1 MLPMK
6 IQNLLA
12 GYLEYL
18 RKARSLRESSILN
31 ARKTINL
38 FFRWLEGFED
48 EELEEVEA
56 IDEAVVLRFLKED
69 YSSRLNKRTL
79 REYLNTL
86 KNFFRYLYLFRLKT
100 DYTLAN
106 IRLPR
111 IDRWQRLRIPL
122 TKKEVKRIFQEV
134 LKKDT
139 FQSRRDFTMLVLLY
153 YYGLRS
159 MELRKLRI
167 EDIDFV
173 NSLIKINAKGPMERL
188 LPLPQDIQEILKDY
202 LAIRPKS
209 SLPYLFITSTPNSFL
224 DTVLASTLRNYGLK
238 AGIGKRVSPYVF
250 RSTCATHMLEY
261 RNLGVLEIQKWLG
274 HSSLESTRRYLHISG
289 RLIREALSLHPLNKM
304 KL

>member
-1 MLPMK
+1 MK
-6 IQNLLA
+6 IQALLT

-18 RKARSLRESSILN
+18 RKARGLRESSILN
-31 ARKTINL
+31 ARKIINL

-48 EELEEVEA
+48 KELEETEA
-56 IDEAVVLRFLKED
+56 IDEAIVLEFLKD

-86 KNFFRYLYLFRLKT
+86 KNFFKYLYLFRLKT

-122 TKKEVKRIFQEV
+122 TKEEVKKMFQEV
-134 LKKDT
+134 LKRDS
-139 FQSRRDFTMLVLLY
+139 FQRRRDFTILVLLY

-159 MELRKLRI
+159 QELRKLKI
-167 EDIDFV
+167 EDIDFA
-173 NSLIKINAKGPMERL
+173 NFLLKISAKGPMERL
-188 LPLPQDIQEILKDY
+188 LPLPEDIREILKSY
-202 LAIRPKS
+202 LAIRPES
-209 SLPYLFITSTPNSFL
+209 TLPYLFITSKPNSFL

-238 AGIGKRVSPYVF
+238 AGINKRVSPYVF
-250 RSTCATHMLEY
+250 RCTCATHMLRY
-261 RNLGVLEIQKWLG
+261 RNLGILEIQKWLG

-289 RLIREALSLHPLNKM
+289 RLIKEALLCHPINKM
-304 KL
+304 NL